1 MPVSGKP
8 LAYNSLWQ
16 VRNDSWSSLEE
27 ASTQLVLAGAQ
38 CRPTDPLAG
47 TISGLLDTLT
57 PIERFWAFPGGQSF
71 QEMRRL
77 FVAGKY
83 DRFAALV
90 GGFNRA
96 LVTESYR
103 GGQGLDT
110 AGEDGS
116 YQHAAPVTE
125 QAPPGRPY
133 LEVLVVEDL
142 SEAQERSLR
151 EELRHWRR
159 PDDPFVYEIVVV
171 PSFEDAIMAAR
182 LNFRLQACVVRR
194 RFAHRSRY
202 DAAALALFVGDAG
215 ADDLMNRSPDERAQ
229 ILARSLARTR
239 PELDLYL
246 MTEISVEDLAGR
258 LSHHFRRVFHAREGS
273 LELHLSLLD
282 GVAAR
287 YRAPFFSA
295 LRSYSHRPTGMF
307 HALPIAHGKSIL
319 NSHWIRDMLDF
330 YGLEIFLAETSA
342 TCGGL
347 DSLLEPTGPLREA
360 QQLAAKTFG
369 SRQTF
374 FVTNGTS
381 TANKIVVQAL
391 VQPGDIVLVD
401 RNCHQSHHYGLMQAG
416 AMVTYLDAYRLN
428 PYSMYGGVPLRE
440 IKARLL
446 ALRRAGKLDRVK
458 MLLLTN
464 CTFDGI
470 VYDVERVMQECLA
483 IKPDLVFL
491 WDEAWFA
498 FARLHPVY
506 RPRTA
511 MRAARTLRERLH
523 EPEYR
528 ARYEKFAEEL
538 AGITPGDDEA
548 LLDRRLLPDPDCARV
563 RVYATQSTHKTL
575 TSLRQGSMI
584 HIFDQ
589 DFSQRAE
596 ETFHE
601 AYMTHTSTSPNYQIL
616 ASLDL
621 GRRQAALEGF
631 ELVQKQIENAM
642 RLRDAVDHH
651 PLLSKYMHC
660 LTTADLI
667 PAEYRPT
674 GIDQPLRSGL
684 PAMMKA
690 WTTDEFVLDP
700 SRVTIFIG
708 ATGIEGDTF
717 KRSQLMD
724 RYGVQINKTSR
735 NTVLFMTTIG
745 TTRSSV
751 AYLIE
756 VLVTIARELA
766 AQHADMSPA
775 EHAAHSR
782 AVRRLTAPSAPL
794 PDFSGFH
801 PSFTDGHEPS
811 TPEGDVRRAFYLAYD
826 DSNCEYLMPDEVQ
839 RRVEAGEQ
847 VVSATFVTPYPPG
860 FPVLVPGQVFSPQIL
875 SFMASLDTPEVHGF
889 RRDLGYRVYIDK
901 ALAAAAAARQ
911 THGRAGPVLGSRS
924 GAGLAAARTSR
935 EGMPEDADRDTGKAS
950 ASSEML
956 AGSPPLPPPLT
967 LEHGGTPPQHT
978 GRPRPGI

>member
-1 MPVSGKP
+1 VVTVPEGGKT

-16 VRNDSWSSLEE
+16 YRNDSWSSLEE
-27 ASTQLVLAGAQ
+27 ASTQLVLAGSQ
-38 CRPTDPLAG
+38 CRPTDPPAQ
-47 TISGLLDTLT
+47 TTSGLLDALG
-57 PIERFWAFPGGQSF
+57 PAERFWAFPGGQRF
-71 QEMRRL
+71 QELQRL
-77 FVAGKY
+77 FAAGKY
-83 DRFAALV
+83 DRFAAMVSGL
-90 GGFNRA
+90 NRA
-96 LVTESYR
+96 LVTETYR
-103 GGQGLDT
+103 GSPSGDT
-110 AGEDGS
+110 SGEDGT
-116 YQHAAPVTE
+116 YQHTAAATG

-133 LEVLVVEDL
+133 FEVLVVEDL

-151 EELRHWRR
+151 DELRRWRR
-159 PDDPFVYEIVVV
+159 PDDPFLYEIVVV
-171 PSFEDAIMAAR
+171 PSFEDAVMATR
-182 LNFRLQACVVRR
+182 LNYRLQACVVRR

-202 DAAALALFVGDAG
+202 DTASLRPFLGDAG
-215 ADDLMNRSPDERAQ
+215 ADDLMERSPDERAQ
-229 ILARSLARTR
+229 ILARSLARIR

-246 MTEISVEDLAGR
+246 MTEISVEDLATR

-273 LELHLSLLD
+273 LELHLSILD
-282 GVAAR
+282 GVAER

-295 LRSYSHRPTGMF
+295 LRSYSHRPTGAF
-307 HALPIAHGKSIL
+307 HALPISHGKSIV
-319 NSHWIRDMLDF
+319 NSHWIRDMVDF

-360 QQLAAKTFG
+360 QDLAARTFG

-401 RNCHQSHHYGLMQAG
+401 RNCHQSHHYGLMLAG
-416 AMVTYLDAYRLN
+416 AMVTYLDAYPLHG
-428 PYSMYGGVPLRE
+428 YSMYGAVPLRQ
-440 IKARLL
+440 IKGTLL

-511 MRAARTLRERLH
+511 MRAARTLRERLR
-523 EPEYR
+523 EPGYR
-528 ARYEKFAEEL
+528 ARYEKFAAEL
-538 AGITPGDDEA
+538 TAIAPSDDEA
-548 LLDRRLLPDPDCARV
+548 LLDRELLPDPDCARV

-584 HIFDQ
+584 HVFDQ
-589 DFSQRAE
+589 DFSQRVE

-642 RLRDAVDHH
+642 RLRDAVDNH
-651 PLLSKYMHC
+651 PLLSKYVRC

-674 GIDQPLRSGL
+674 GIDTPLGSGL

-690 WTTDEFVLDP
+690 WVTDEFVLDP
-700 SRVTIFIG
+700 SRITVFIG

-756 VLVTIARELA
+756 VLVTIARELD
-766 AQHADMSPA
+766 AQHADMSPT
-775 EHAAHSR
+775 ERAAHAG

-801 PSFTDGHEPS
+801 PSFTSRHEPA

-860 FPVLVPGQVFSPQIL
+860 FPVLVPGQLFSPQIL
-875 SFMASLDTPEVHGF
+875 AFMASLDTPEVHGF
-889 RRDLGYRVYIDK
+889 RPDLGYRVYIDK
-901 ALAAAAAARQ
+901 AL
-911 THGRAGPVLGSRS
+911 
-924 GAGLAAARTSR
+924 
-935 EGMPEDADRDTGKAS
+935 ES
-950 ASSEML
+950 A
-956 AGSPPLPPPLT
+956 
-967 LEHGGTPPQHT
+967 
-978 GRPRPGI
+978 